1 MVLSAEYT
9 GGLQVVIPYHC
20 NSLPVQY
27 HNLFEDG
34 ALWVLKHDGT
44 SGGDGV
50 VVVDSIAA
58 TEAAMDICR
67 LSKTDSQVLG
77 SQEVY
82 HFALQRCLPHLV
94 CCTLITGC
102 R

>member
-1 MVLSAEYT
+1 MELSAEYT
-9 GGLQVVIPYHC
+9 GGLQVVIPYYC